1 MSTPSARDTVLAGL
15 IVVAS
20 MSFLVGIFAMLG
32 VQKWAQNDPMWI
44 LLLLVLPLLIFA
56 AFLHVRRILKVVP

>member
-15 IVVAS
+15 LVVAS
-20 MSFLVGIFAMLG
+20 MSFLVGIFAMLC

-44 LLLLVLPLLIFA
+44 LVLLVLPLLIFA